1 MQKNNNKL
9 ILDKI
14 KHTFESIREELN
26 KSKGHAPKPK
36 GEVSAKKKDKG
47 RVIHDSVLRD
57 VELTEEK
64 KKKKKKK
71 KAVKAS
77 ASVPG
82 VRRTPKGQTTFYG
95 RQLGAK
101 KVIPKKKRHIVA
113 QNVRTV
119 KTPTKR
125 VGGTTITVKSDDFT
139 VKDED

>member
-57 VELTEEK
+57 VELTEK
-64 KKKKKKK
+64 KKKKKKSCKSIRFSSWCK
-71 KAVKAS
+71 KDSKRS
-77 ASVPG
+77 NYFLWKTI
-82 VRRTPKGQTTFYG
+82 RCKKGYSKEKETYCC
-95 RQLGAK
+95 
-101 KVIPKKKRHIVA
+101 
-113 QNVRTV
+113 
-119 KTPTKR
+119 TKC
-125 VGGTTITVKSDDFT
+125 
-139 VKDED
+139 